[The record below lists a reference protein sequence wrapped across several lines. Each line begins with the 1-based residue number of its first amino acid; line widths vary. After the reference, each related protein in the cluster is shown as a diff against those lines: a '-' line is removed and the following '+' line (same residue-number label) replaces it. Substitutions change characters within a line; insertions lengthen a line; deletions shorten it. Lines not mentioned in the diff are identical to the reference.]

1 MIAAFPHLG
10 PAAIAA
16 AQLFSYLEIPH
27 IVPPDNGKTTLE
39 QGIKI
44 SPEEM
49 CLPFKF
55 MAGNLKAAYDAGA
68 DTAIMVATCGPCRLG
83 EYGELLKETLQK
95 AGCQYQWVLID
106 SISTIGLGELTRRLR
121 LLTEET
127 CISRQKFVKG
137 IAMGI
142 RLIFKMDRL
151 RKRASE
157 RAGYLAEPYE
167 AVNLLH
173 ETDEKLKCAGSFR
186 ECFAL
191 IREAEK
197 TLDTLKRKK
206 GADPV
211 KVLVVGEIYTSVE
224 AAANGRLEEKLMKL
238 GCSVKRHIDISW
250 WIKYTLMDS
259 LVSDKVRRLFLPG
272 AGLADTVGGYGR
284 ETIAKILREKSC
296 DGIIKIMPAGC
307 MPEIVTKAFCE
318 KLQKE
323 KNYRILHLIYDE
335 MSGEAGYETRIEAF
349 VDMLERRKN
358 VLVRNRHRLDQ
369 HRFGVDR

>member
-1 MIAAFPHLG
+1 MTASFPHLG
-10 PAAIAA
+10 SAAIAA
-16 AQLFSYLEIPH
+16 AQLFSYLGIPYV
-27 IVPPDNGKTTLE
+27 VPPDNGKTALE

-44 SPEEM
+44 SSEEM

-68 DTAIMVATCGPCRLG
+68 DTAVMVATCGPCRLG

-95 AGCQYQWVLID
+95 AGCRYQWVLID
-106 SISTIGLGELTRRLR
+106 SVSTIGRRELARRLKI
-121 LLTEET
+121 LTGENR
-127 CISRQKFVKG
+127 ISRRKFGKG
-137 IAMGI
+137 LMMGI

-157 RAGYLAEPYE
+157 RAGYLAEPYG
-167 AVNLLH
+167 AVKLLH
-173 ETDEKLKCAGSFR
+173 ETDAKLKCAGSFR

-197 TLDTLKRKK
+197 TLDAFERKK
-206 GADPV
+206 DADPV
-211 KVLVVGEIYTSVE
+211 KVLVAGEIYTSIE
-224 AAANGRLEEKLMKL
+224 AAANGRLEEKLMRL

-250 WIKYTLMDS
+250 WIKHTLLDS
-259 LVSDKVRRLFLPG
+259 LASGKVRRLFLPG
-272 AGLADTVGGYGR
+272 AGFSDTVGGYGR
-284 ETIAKILREKSC
+284 ETIAKILRDKSC

-318 KLQKE
+318 KLQQE

-349 VDMLERRKN
+349 VDMLERRKH
-358 VLVRNRHRLDQ
+358 VLVRDRHRFDQ
-369 HRFGVDR
+369 HRFGVNR